1 MKKFSR
7 LPLIVILSALL
18 FPHPVF
24 AEGEVGRYQLF
35 QAKYNHWDS
44 VQNASSENSELF
56 LLDTSTGEAKIYV
69 STTVMGGKQVKYW
82 TPAIVDESKLPQ

>member
-1 MKKFSR
+1 MLYLFVIANLFLFS
-7 LPLIVILSALL
+7 SQAS
-18 FPHPVF
+18 

-44 VQNASSENSELF
+44 VQNTSSENNELF
-56 LLDTSTGEAKIYV
+56 LLDTATGEVKVYV

-82 TPAIVDESKLPQ
+82 TPAIVDETKSPQ